1 MKMEELLG
9 RLEESENAERRALS
23 RCMKR
28 EYLKLEK
35 GQDIDTRNNGFE
47 FLNGC
52 IETMLALGEI
62 TDREE
67 NELWRELF
75 ASLQREEKI

>member
-1 MKMEELLG
+1 MRMNELIG
-9 RLEESENAERRALS
+9 KLEESENTDQRSLS

-28 EYLKLEK
+28 AYLKLET
-35 GQDIDTRNNGFE
+35 GQDIDTRNNGFQ

-52 IETMLALGEI
+52 IKTMLAMGEI

-67 NELWRELF
+67 DELWHELF
-75 ASLQREEKI
+75 NCM

>member
-1 MKMEELLG
+1 MKMHELIG
-9 RLEESENAERRALS
+9 KLEESENAERRALS

-52 IETMLALGEI
+52 IKTMLALGEI
-62 TDREE
+62 TGREE
-67 NELWRELF
+67 DELWHELF
-75 ASLQREEKI
+75 NCL

>member
-1 MKMEELLG
+1 MRMNELI
-9 RLEESENAERRALS
+9 RKLEESENTDQRSLS

-28 EYLKLEK
+28 AYLKLEK
-35 GQDIDTRNNGFE
+35 GQDIDTRNNGFQ

-52 IETMLALGEI
+52 IKTMLAMGEI

-67 NELWRELF
+67 DELWHELF
-75 ASLQREEKI
+75 NCM